1 MGANRVLA
9 SAAAKLADGLPE
21 KAYVSNEWDKS
32 PGAAPVLLVKRGE
45 MGYWPVHTTRSADE
59 LNRELGVSEAQRE
72 AMYTGS
78 LFGWHTP
85 GADPK
90 RQEELIQRREKR
102 AGGVA

>member
-1 MGANRVLA
+1 MGVNRVLA
-9 SAAAKLADGLPE
+9 SSAATLADGLPE

-45 MGYWPVHTTRSADE
+45 LGYWPVHTARTADE
-59 LNRELGVSEAQRE
+59 LNGELGVSEAQRE
-72 AMYTGS
+72 AMHTGS

-90 RQEELIQRREKR
+90 RQAELIQRRKQR
-102 AGGVA
+102 AGRAA